1 MKKLFLIIFLLC
13 FKILFAGE
21 VVMLDNGGKFVTIE
35 RGYTDTITISMF
47 IKGGLF
53 RETSEDNGIGNLFS
67 DVWVKSSKLLDK
79 VEFYGGSIGA
89 SVTNDYLE
97 FSLSVPYENL
107 SLVFEELDEF
117 INSPNFD
124 IKIFNVE
131 KELILKSIESI
142 KDNPNSLAM
151 KGFNRLSYEGFTY
164 SMDSLGTT
172 ESVGKLNIDD
182 VKKYYEKNIVAS
194 DMVVSVAGKFNGQ
207 DVKKIKKIFTKL
219 PKGEKITIDC
229 SASKI
234 NEDRFMEETD
244 DKIQQAKLFIGFDA
258 PNALSSQY
266 ISLKILSDLMGG
278 GMSSVYFEKLRKE
291 KGYAYSVGAFYPSRI
306 CNSRW
311 VGFIGLDYSNVK
323 DSIDTM
329 KNLLGQVNDIVDNEK
344 LESVKNYVIGRILN
358 ESQTNSKVAWY
369 SSFFETL
376 GLGYDFMDKYI
387 DLLRSVSKDDIL
399 KAADTLLKSHTATYI
414 LKPKGSVKK

>member
-1 MKKLFLIIFLLC
+1 MKKLFLIIFLFC

-35 RGYTDTITISMF
+35 RGYTDTVSISMF

-53 RETSEDNGIGNLFS
+53 RETLEDNGIGNLFS

-89 SVTNDYLE
+89 SITNDYLE

-107 SLVFEELDEF
+107 NLVFEELDEF
-117 INSPNFD
+117 INSPKFD
-124 IKIFNVE
+124 AKIFNVE

-142 KDNPNSLAM
+142 KDNPNSMAM

-172 ESVGKLNIDD
+172 ESVSKLGVDD
-182 VKKYYEKNIVAS
+182 VKKYYEKNIVGS
-194 DMVVSVAGKFNGQ
+194 DMVVSVAGKFSDV
-207 DVKKIKKIFTKL
+207 DVKKIKSIFSKL
-219 PKGEKITIDC
+219 PKGEKVKIDC

-234 NEDRFMEETD
+234 DADRFLEETD

-258 PNALSSQY
+258 PNATNNQY
-266 ISLKILSDLMGG
+266 IPLKILSDLMGG

-311 VGFIGLDYSNVK
+311 VGFIGLDYANAK
-323 DSIDTM
+323 DSIATM
-329 KNLLGQVNDIVDNEK
+329 KNLLGQVNEIVDDEK

-358 ESQTNSKVAWY
+358 ESQTNAKVAWH
-369 SSFFETL
+369 SSFFETV
-376 GLGYDFMDKYI
+376 GLGYNFMDKYI
-387 DLLRSVSKDDIL
+387 DMLRSVRKDDIL
-399 KAADTLLKSHTATYI
+399 KAAETLLKSHTATYI
-414 LKPKGSVKK
+414 LKPKG